1 MSFILGVQLY
11 IMYVGTFSSILGTWI
26 FCWTYEVRDNFGAG
40 VVLVSTIVR
49 NLIFYSI
56 YVGLILGRSQIMQ
69 APEIEFRKSSIQQLV
84 ARRELA
90 TRG

>member
-40 VVLVSTIVR
+40 VVFVFDHSKESYFLL
-49 NLIFYSI
+49 NLCWAY
-56 YVGLILGRSQIMQ
+56 
-69 APEIEFRKSSIQQLV
+69 FRQESDH
-84 ARRELA
+84 AGA
-90 TRG
+90 